1 MSCHQTNGGLL
12 SLRLAR
18 AYSGLEENRLQVL
31 YHELKREGAKLPAP
45 TEAEFSKWKSRQLV
59 LIEHAPMK
67 PEQKTR
73 SELDLFLATYEDYNA
88 ATFYAWKRL
97 EVRSRQEAV
106 LSTIQPPL
114 VEIEPKGSQW
124 GQYDLDEEGRPNR
137 IWYASYGSNLSRSRF
152 MSYVNGTVPE
162 GLITSHPGCRDT
174 SEPTGD
180 IAMSFPGRMHF
191 AGKSSRWGGGGA
203 SFVDASSVGK
213 ALGRAYNISMQ
224 QFDDVI
230 AQENRQEVGSIK
242 VNIEELLDTGKTVV
256 NPSLPYGTLVHVGD
270 YLGAPVV
277 TLTSSFSAQKS
288 LEDAANLDDKGEVAT
303 RTPNSNYLRTIGLG
317 LKEAFNM
324 NEKQQADYLRGAP
337 GAEDITRTEM
347 IKILTTPIE
356 NREQRFARLAREY
369 ELERE
374 GIARSKESLITLL
387 SVATDVTPKLEQ
399 EIARREEI
407 IKIREEYLNERV
419 KKLEENIRLNE
430 ARKAEKLA
438 NLDEVEPA
446 EGDTDVVVET
456 VVENT
461 AIEVASESVN
471 TIAPESKP
479 KYDFSKLV
487 EQELPY

>member
-31 YHELKREGAKLPAP
+31 YHELKREGAGMSAP
-45 TEAEFSKWKSRQLV
+45 SEAEFSRWKSRQLV

-73 SELDLFLATYEDYNA
+73 SELDLLLATYEDYNA

-106 LSTIQPPL
+106 LSSIQPPI
-114 VEIEPKGSQW
+114 VEIAPKGSQW
-124 GQYDLDEEGRPNR
+124 GGYELDSEGRPTR
-137 IWYASYGSNLSRSRF
+137 IWYASYGSNLSKARF

-162 GLITSHPGCRDT
+162 GLVTSHPGCRDT

-213 ALGRAYNISMQ
+213 ALGRAYNISME
-224 QFDDVI
+224 QFDDII
-230 AQENRQEVGSIK
+230 AQENRKEVGSIK
-242 VNIEELLDTGKTVV
+242 VDIEELLDTGKTSVSD
-256 NPSLPYGTLVHVGD
+256 SLPYGTLVHVGD
-270 YLGAPVV
+270 YLGAPVI

-288 LEDAANLDDKGEVAT
+288 LEESSNLDGKVDVAT
-303 RTPNSNYLRTIGLG
+303 RVPNANYLRTIGLG

-324 NEKQQADYLRGAP
+324 TDKQQADYLRGAP

-347 IKILTTPIE
+347 IKILNAPIE
-356 NREQRFARLAREY
+356 SREQRFARLTKEY
-369 ELERE
+369 AQEEE
-374 GIARSKESLITLL
+374 SIARSKENLITLM
-387 SVATDVTPKLEQ
+387 SVATTITPKLE
-399 EIARREEI
+399 EELKRRAEI
-407 IKIREEYLNERV
+407 IKWREEYLEEKT
-419 KKLEENIRLNE
+419 KKLNEKIKANE
-430 ARKAEKLA
+430 ARKAEKSAILNEVEVETETEIDEA
-438 NLDEVEPA
+438 TKVLLVLDE
-446 EGDTDVVVET
+446 
-456 VVENT
+456 
-461 AIEVASESVN
+461 
-471 TIAPESKP
+471 SK
-479 KYDFSKLV
+479 FVS
-487 EQELPY
+487 QELPY